1 MLTYGSVA
9 LSTSPMPAMPLSD
22 AGRPTSLQRAKPVR
36 SGACQVPDA
45 RNAWLCSRVV
55 PGKEGFLS
63 LTEQTRSEATNAQ
76 DSYDFGRGQRADGFR
91 RPGAGRYVAKTAG
104 GDGAESRSHPA

>member
-9 LSTSPMPAMPLSD
+9 LSPSPMRAVPLSD
-22 AGRPTSLQRAKPVR
+22 AGRPTGLQCAKPVR

-63 LTEQTRSEATNAQ
+63 LTEQNQPEAPNLQ
-76 DSYDFGRGQRADGFR
+76 DLIDFGPVNRVVGSSRL
-91 RPGAGRYVAKTAG
+91 RPARMSAK
-104 GDGAESRSHPA
+104 PAA